1 MTARSSLLRRV
12 SRLAPVALVVA
23 LAVLPLTI
31 VAQRAGG
38 APPQAAAPT
47 SWADQ
52 VIKAEGYQTPQK
64 ELADA
69 VLAPRYTN
77 VSLTNASPDKKWFL
91 DEIGDGPVPMNTF
104 AKPFHELG
112 GVFIDFQGNPRAVVH
127 DSEQRG
133 HSIISATDG
142 TRKKLQVPAGLRVR
156 GAVWSPD
163 GKGVA

>member
-1 MTARSSLLRRV
+1 MTARSSLLRRA

-38 APPQAAAPT
+38 PPAQANAPT

-77 VSLTNASPDKKWFL
+77 VSLAQSEPGQ
-91 DEIGDGPVPMNTF
+91 EVVPRRN
-104 AKPFHELG
+104 
-112 GVFIDFQGNPRAVVH
+112 R
-127 DSEQRG
+127 
-133 HSIISATDG
+133 
-142 TRKKLQVPAGLRVR
+142 
-156 GAVWSPD
+156 
-163 GKGVA
+163 